1 MKRVALLCLAAS
13 FFWAPAVPA
22 AEGGGGKFEDLT
34 RDATV
39 REGFFDTYE
48 KGDHLYLA
56 IPADRLGKDMVL
68 VPRLE
73 RGIGAAGLFG
83 GLMFDRQAASLVAF
97 ERHGDRVFLV
107 KRAHRFTAAP
117 GSPEAEA
124 LALSIGE
131 SVLQSAP
138 VAATRKDGAVVID
151 IYDWMVSDL
160 SNIDK
165 LLRTALGA
173 GPGKPGRATLDRSR
187 SYLSQVKVFP
197 RNLEVTARLT
207 FTPADPSALTSLPDA
222 RFLPLGLHYSF
233 AALPEQPMTPRLGD
247 DRLGYIHSVRKDFSR
262 DDETFFV
269 RYANRWR
276 LEPGE
281 KVGDLYRPVKPIVY
295 YIDRTVPE
303 RFRPWIKAGIEGWN
317 RGFEAAGFKDA
328 IRGEML
334 PEGADPADL
343 RYPTVR
349 WITTDQAGFGGIGPS
364 IVDPRTGEILDAEI
378 LIDAGQ
384 VPKFKEEWR
393 LLASPATRL
402 DALLAPHTQDA
413 WAGETAYFADALA
426 VQGSV
431 LRLALAARGDIA
443 PGEPTPE
450 SYVNEAI
457 RYVTMHEVGHTLGL
471 DHNFQG
477 STSTPLAK
485 VHDRAWTR
493 ERGISA
499 SVMDYVP
506 VNLAPAGKENGDF
519 YDVALGTYDLWA
531 IAYGYTPDPE
541 RARQLARL
549 AAQPGH
555 EFGSADDYYST
566 GAIDPRNNLW
576 DVSQD
581 PLGWGIERAALLR
594 TIWPRLP
601 ELVLADD
608 KSPASLT
615 IAFDAMVS
623 AYSEALAP
631 AIRYI
636 GGQYRSRDHI
646 GDPGARP
653 PFAPVPREEQRKA
666 LAFIKEQ
673 VFGERAFGAPPEL
686 LRRLGGLA
694 WDHWGSPGHFNG
706 RLDFPYLS
714 EISDIQRVFLNRL
727 TDPYRLASM
736 REAEVKFG
744 ASRVLTMPELF
755 AGLTES
761 LWAEAWTAPGRDVST
776 PRREVQR
783 LYVDRMIELLV
794 RPPDRLPADAR
805 ALARRQLREL
815 HDRLSRRLTPPYGFD
830 AYTEAHLEDT
840 RERIE
845 TALDA
850 EYRLDP
856 AAAVT
861 SAAASAPAYQK
872 EE

>member
-13 FFWAPAVPA
+13 FFWAPAVQA
-22 AEGGGGKFEDLT
+22 AEGGGGKFEELT

-39 REGFFDTYE
+39 REGFFDIYE

-97 ERHGDRVFLV
+97 EHHGDRVFLI
-107 KRAHRFTAAP
+107 KRAHRFTATP
-117 GSPEAEA
+117 GSAEAEA

-151 IYDWMVSDL
+151 VYDWMVSDL
-160 SNIDK
+160 SNVDK
-165 LLRTALGA
+165 LLRTGLGA
-173 GPGKPGRATLDRSR
+173 GPGRPGRATLDRSR
-187 SYLSQVKVFP
+187 SYLSEVKVFP
-197 RNLEVTARLT
+197 RNLEITARLT
-207 FTPADPSALTSLPDA
+207 FTPADPSTLTSLPDA

-233 AALPEQPMTPRLGD
+233 AELPERPMTPRLGD

-281 KVGDLYRPVKPIVY
+281 KVGDLHRPVKPIVY
-295 YIDRTVPE
+295 YIDRTVPD
-303 RFRPWIKAGIEGWN
+303 RFRPWVKAGIEEWN

-334 PEGADPADL
+334 PEGADPSDL

-402 DALLAPHTQDA
+402 DALLAPQAQDA
-413 WAGETAYFADALA
+413 LAGETAYFADALA

-431 LRLALAARGDIA
+431 LRLALASRGDIA

-450 SYVNEAI
+450 RYIQEAI

-477 STSTPLAK
+477 SASTPLDK
-485 VHDRAWTR
+485 VHDRTWTR
-493 ERGISA
+493 ERGIAA

-506 VNLAPAGKENGDF
+506 VNLAPPGQENGDF
-519 YDVALGTYDLWA
+519 YDVSLGTYDLWA

-555 EFGSADDYYST
+555 EFGSADDYYAT

-601 ELVLADD
+601 DLVLADD

-615 IAFDAMVS
+615 LAFDSMVS

-636 GGQYRSRDHI
+636 GGQYRYRDHV

-653 PFAPVPREEQRKA
+653 PFVPVPKKEQRKA
-666 LAFIKEQ
+666 LAFINEQ
-673 VFGERAFGAPPEL
+673 VFGERAFGVPPEL
-686 LRRLGGLA
+686 LRQLGGLA

-706 RLDFPYLS
+706 RLDFPYLT
-714 EISDIQRVFLNRL
+714 EISDIQRVFLTRL

-736 REAEVKFG
+736 REGELKFG
-744 ASRVLTMPELF
+744 AGQVLTMPELF
-755 AGLTES
+755 SGLTES
-761 LWAEAWTAPGRDVST
+761 LWAEVWTAPGRDVST

-783 LYVDRMIELLV
+783 LHVDRMIELLV
-794 RPPDRLPADAR
+794 RPPDRMPADAR

-815 HDRLSRRLTPPYGFD
+815 HGRLARRLTPPYRFD
-830 AYTEAHLEDT
+830 AYTEAHLEDA

-856 AAAVT
+856 AAANT
-861 SAAASAPAYQK
+861 SAAAGSPAYQK

>member
-1 MKRVALLCLAAS
+1 MKRVVYLCLAVS
-13 FFWAPAVPA
+13 FFWAPVARA
-22 AEGGGGKFEDLT
+22 DEKFEELT

-56 IPADRLGKDMVL
+56 ISADRLGQDLVL

-107 KRAHRFTAAP
+107 KRAHRFTANA
-117 GSPEAEA
+117 GSAEAAA

-138 VAATRKDGAVVID
+138 VLATRKDGTVLID
-151 IYDWMVSDL
+151 VYEWMVSDL

-165 LLRTALGA
+165 LLRPALGS
-173 GPGKPGRATLDRSR
+173 PGKPGRATLDRSR
-187 SYLSQVKVFP
+187 SYLSEVKAFP
-197 RNLEVTARLT
+197 RNLEITARLT
-207 FTPADPSALTSLPDA
+207 FTPGDPSSLTSLPDA

-247 DRLGYIHSVRKDFSR
+247 DRMGYIHTVRKDFSR
-262 DDETFFV
+262 DEETYYV

-281 KVGDLYRPVKPIVY
+281 KVGDLYRPKKQIVY

-303 RFRPWIKAGIEGWN
+303 RFRPWVKAGIEEWN
-317 RGFEAAGFKDA
+317 RAFEAAGFKDA

-334 PEGADPADL
+334 PDDADPSDL
-343 RYPTVR
+343 RYATVR

-384 VPKFKEEWR
+384 VPKFKDEWR

-402 DALLAPHTQDA
+402 DALLGPGAPSSDNGWH
-413 WAGETAYFADALA
+413 GEVAYFADALA
-426 VQGSV
+426 VQGSL
-431 LRLALAARGDIA
+431 LRLALAARGEIA
-443 PGEPTPE
+443 PGEPTPDR
-450 SYVNEAI
+450 YLGEAI

-477 STSTPLAK
+477 SSSTPLDK
-485 VHDRAWTR
+485 VHDRTWTR
-493 ERGISA
+493 EHGIAA

-506 VNLAPAGKENGDF
+506 VNLAPLGLENGDF
-519 YDVALGTYDLWA
+519 YDVSLGTYDLWV

-555 EFGSADDYYST
+555 EFGSSDDYYSA
-566 GAIDPRNNLW
+566 GAVDPRNNLW

-581 PLGWGIERAALLR
+581 PLQWGIERAALLR
-594 TIWPRLP
+594 KIWPRLP

-636 GGQYRSRDHI
+636 GGQYRHRDHI

-653 PFAPVPREEQRKA
+653 PFVPVPKQEQRKA
-666 LAFIKEQ
+666 LAFINEQ
-673 VFGERAFGAPPEL
+673 VFGERAFGVSPEL
-686 LRRLGGLA
+686 LRQLGGLA

-727 TDPYRLASM
+727 TDPYRLAWM

-744 ASRVLTMPELF
+744 AGQVLTLPDLF

-761 LWAEAWTAPGRDVST
+761 LWSEVWTAPGRDV
-776 PRREVQR
+776 PALRRDVQR
-783 LYVDRMIELLV
+783 LHLDRMIELLV
-794 RPPDRLPADAR
+794 RPPDRMPADAR

-815 HDRLSRRLTPPYGFD
+815 HARLSRRLTPPYKFD
-830 AYTEAHLEDT
+830 AYTEAHLQDT

-845 TALDA
+845 TALEA

-856 AAAVT
+856 SVT
-861 SAAASAPAYQK
+861 AMSAASSAPAYQK
-872 EE
+872 DE